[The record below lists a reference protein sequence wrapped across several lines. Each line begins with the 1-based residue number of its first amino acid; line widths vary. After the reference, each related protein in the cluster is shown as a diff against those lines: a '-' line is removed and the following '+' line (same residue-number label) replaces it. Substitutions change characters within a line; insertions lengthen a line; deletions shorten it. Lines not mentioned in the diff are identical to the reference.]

1 MIKGVYALLLQIS
14 KNISVCVGSLGTLNF
29 KRVFYVYVGSAQNNL
44 EKRVVRHCRGAKRKF
59 WHVDYLL
66 NSRFVS
72 VAGVLFKVAGKAEEC
87 LIAKRLQS
95 VGVPVARFGSS
106 DCRCTSHLYRVRSQA
121 STRNLLSDMIDI
133 PLEEV
138 TLHG

>member
-1 MIKGVYALLLQIS
+1 MIKGIYALLLQVS
-14 KNISVCVGSLGTLNF
+14 KNISVGVGSLGTLF
-29 KRVFYVYVGSAQNNL
+29 FRRGFYVYVGSAQSNL
-44 EKRVVRHCRGAKRKF
+44 EKRVARHCRRTKRKF
-59 WHVDYLL
+59 WHLDYLL
-66 NSRFVS
+66 SSRFVS
-72 VAGVLFKVAGKAEEC
+72 VAGVLFKVAEKAEEC
-87 LIAKRLQS
+87 LIAERLQS

-106 DCRCTSHLYRVRSQA
+106 DCRCTSHLYRARSQA